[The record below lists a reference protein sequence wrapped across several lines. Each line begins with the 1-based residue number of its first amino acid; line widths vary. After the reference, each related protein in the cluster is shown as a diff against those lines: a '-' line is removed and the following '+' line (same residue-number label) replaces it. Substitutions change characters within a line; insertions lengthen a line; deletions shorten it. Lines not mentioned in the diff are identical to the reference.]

1 MKKVRRYWYIF
12 VIAIFLL
19 LAMAGRVFMLYIS
32 WARWNGTYVH
42 YEGRLYSS
50 NEVYTGLIDLSKE
63 RVSIL
68 DQSKKEVSSIDI
80 KGDRPDQIVLGKT
93 TYFLLY
99 RWDNDNGNG
108 DGDAKIVQYDYQS
121 VKRQEY
127 MAQNTDVINYKDGY
141 LFMGTRNWGH
151 KYGFTSCDYAFY
163 ANNYIKEEDF
173 GQQPEQLKAAASGN
187 CMIGNTEWYYHE
199 GGYFSTEPA
208 LNDYPGLSK
217 GTFRTSDKNYQVKT
231 KQEIKNRSLLL
242 SEIGRISG
250 AVYEVFEYQMAND
263 IYGLCN
269 VYEEGEYVSSLPTEP
284 EDVKAAYFYKINP
297 KENEITILL
306 KKDSCI
312 GFILSNN
319 EAVYQENNRIMHH
332 DFKTENEKE
341 IYQINNEHDMKLYVK
356 KGYLMV
362 VEEKKRA
369 FPFAA
374 IFPTD
379 EEVNHVVKWELLP
392 E

>member
-1 MKKVRRYWYIF
+1 MKKIRRHGIVF

-50 NEVYTGLIDLSKE
+50 NEMYTGLIDLSKG

-80 KGDRPDQIVLGKT
+80 KGYYPNQIVLGKT

-99 RWDNDNGNG
+99 RYE

-121 VKRQEY
+121 VKKQKY

-163 ANNYIKEEDF
+163 ANKYIKEEDF
-173 GQQPEQLKAAASGN
+173 GQQPEQLEPAGSGN

-208 LNDYPGLSK
+208 LNDYPGLSRK
-217 GTFRTSDKNYQVKT
+217 AFRTSDKNYQAKT
-231 KQEIKNRSLLL
+231 KQEIENRSLLL

-332 DFKTENEKE
+332 DFQTGNEKE
-341 IYQINNEHDMKLYVK
+341 IYQINNEHGVELYVK
-356 KGYLMV
+356 KDYLMV
-362 VEEKKRA
+362 VEEKKR
-369 FPFAA
+369 PSQE
-374 IFPTD
+374 D
-379 EEVNHVVKWELLP
+379 VNHVVKWELLP